1 MDLRPISGIEKC
13 KKTVFQ
19 IKNSLSNSDM
29 IQGWLVSLLVEFE
42 SIHFRRIGG
51 LCNRVGQIYI
61 FFDIFFIPVLSLST
75 DSVMS
80 EKKMFKL
87 IFILA

>member
-1 MDLRPISGIEKC
+1 MDLLQLLNGIEKC
-13 KKTVFQ
+13 K
-19 IKNSLSNSDM
+19 KNSLSNSDM

-61 FFDIFFIPVLSLST
+61 FFDIFFYSTIVIVYRLS
-75 DSVMS
+75 
-80 EKKMFKL
+80 
-87 IFILA
+87 